1 MMAFAPP
8 SNGGKLALDLLP
20 TNQMT
25 RPKRSHS
32 STTERS
38 KLIPEPELFS
48 EKLEP
53 TIEVRSAD
61 GRRELDIYTPEGFA
75 SLSRLFTRSG
85 WQQKISYEVTW
96 LGIPIIQTPEDI
108 LMMQELIWKV
118 RPDVIIECGVA
129 HGGALMLYASMLD
142 LLGKGH
148 VLGIDV
154 EIRKYN
160 RLALQSHPLSK
171 RYTLIEASSIE
182 SATVEHVKKLIHPDD
197 RVLVAVDSNHTKAH
211 VARELELY
219 APLVSVNSYIV
230 VFDGVMEVLTDA
242 PGGSPTWATD
252 NPWHAVREFLSGTS
266 EFEIDP
272 YYNRLKVT
280 YLPGGF
286 LKRIRDP
293 RR

>member
-1 MMAFAPP
+1 MVEGSQLTISKPTHSTSEG
-8 SNGGKLALDLLP
+8 SNV
-20 TNQMT
+20 
-25 RPKRSHS
+25 
-32 STTERS
+32 
-38 KLIPEPELFS
+38 IPEPDLFE

-53 TIEVRSAD
+53 TIEVSSSD
-61 GRRELDIYTPEGFA
+61 GPKKLDIYTREGFDT
-75 SLSRLFTRSG
+75 LSRLYTKSG

-108 LMMQELIWKV
+108 LMMQELLWKV
-118 RPDVIIECGVA
+118 RPDVVIECGVA

-160 RLALQSHPLSK
+160 RLALQSHPLSR

-182 SATVEHVKKLIHPDD
+182 PETVEHVKQLIRPDD
-197 RVLVAVDSNHTKAH
+197 RVLVALDSNHTKAH
-211 VARELELY
+211 VAKELELY

-230 VFDGVMEVLTDA
+230 VFDGVMQVLTDA
-242 PGGSPTWATD
+242 PNGSPNWDQD
-252 NPWHAVREFLSGTS
+252 NPWHAVREFLNSNS

-280 YLPGGF
+280 YCPGGF
-286 LKRIRDP
+286 VKRVRDP